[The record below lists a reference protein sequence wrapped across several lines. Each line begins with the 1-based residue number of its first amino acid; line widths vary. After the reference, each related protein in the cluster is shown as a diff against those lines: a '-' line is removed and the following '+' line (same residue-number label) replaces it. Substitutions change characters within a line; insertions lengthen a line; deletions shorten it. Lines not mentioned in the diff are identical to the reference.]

1 MFNHRRSPPLM
12 EVAVIDDK
20 FKGFQVAESNIRDAK
35 WLKVSE
41 LKVGD
46 EIAVPDYE
54 TNTITW
60 AKIVSIKV
68 HEPQQVYDLSIE
80 NTHNFIANDIIAHN
94 TARYFQYKADFNT
107 TDAKYTPILNNVTI
121 NYTGIFT
128 DGFGNY
134 NYTFTA
140 PSSAGNYQIKV
151 NTTYANIISGEQSV
165 VLQVRNVIAV
175 KCDTAGCFITQDA
188 TGSRLMVIDS
198 AGNVDIAG
206 TLTQSAT
213 MTADTNDFVIQNSS
227 AGLNAVITNPEGN
240 LLIKN
245 SLNQNQNSPLSPTL
259 RAFIV
264 QNKTGS
270 VITYVNSTGG
280 LFITGALTE
289 QVLFN

>member
-1 MFNHRRSPPLM
+1 M
-12 EVAVIDDK
+12 
-20 FKGFQVAESNIRDAK
+20 
-35 WLKVSE
+35 
-41 LKVGD
+41 
-46 EIAVPDYE
+46 
-54 TNTITW
+54 
-60 AKIVSIKV
+60 
-68 HEPQQVYDLSIE
+68 
-80 NTHNFIANDIIAHN
+80 
-94 TARYFQYKADFNT
+94 
-107 TDAKYTPILNNVTI
+107 NNVTI

-128 DGFGNY
+128 DSFGNY

-140 PSSAGNYQIKV
+140 PAGTGDYPIKV